1 MIKMKTMIH
10 KTQYVLGLENTNGVN
25 RGMPDK
31 YNDQTKNDKKIN
43 NDIYKT
49 LYRQLKIEQN
59 RGWAQVLRK
68 GRPFLL
74 NLWLPS

>member
-1 MIKMKTMIH
+1 MIKMTTMIH
-10 KTQYVLGLENTNGVN
+10 KTQYVFGLENTNGVN

-59 RGWAQVLRK
+59 RGC
-68 GRPFLL
+68 
-74 NLWLPS
+74 

>member
-1 MIKMKTMIH
+1 MIKMTTMIH

-49 LYRQLKIEQN
+49 L
-59 RGWAQVLRK
+59 
-68 GRPFLL
+68 
-74 NLWLPS
+74 